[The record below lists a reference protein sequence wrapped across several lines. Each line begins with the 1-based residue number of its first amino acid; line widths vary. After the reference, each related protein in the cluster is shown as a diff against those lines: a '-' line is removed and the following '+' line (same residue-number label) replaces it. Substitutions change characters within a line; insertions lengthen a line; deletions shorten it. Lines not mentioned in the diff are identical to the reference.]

1 MNPDP
6 GARPRWII
14 ALLLVIASHLLFAL
28 GVRHWPQPV
37 PVTEQPA
44 ALLIELAPQPQVTP
58 APKPAV
64 QPPAAKPVAQPPA
77 KAKPLASTAKPQTK
91 PLNKPHIAPAEPVAK
106 VPPEPVSPSQT
117 VVAAAAAPAQ
127 SSSKTAEANWQN
139 RLLNHLAR
147 YKRYPDDARRRG
159 AHGLNS
165 LRLVI
170 DGTGQVESFALVKL
184 SGSPSLDRATLQM
197 IRRAQPLPAPP
208 QELLEDGRV
217 EVIAPVSYTLDKR

>member
-6 GARPRWII
+6 GARPRWTI
-14 ALLLVIASHLLFAL
+14 ALLLVITAHLLFAL
-28 GVRHWPQPV
+28 GVRHWPQSV
-37 PVTEQPA
+37 PVSEQPA
-44 ALLIELAPQPQVTP
+44 ALLIELAPQLQATP

-64 QPPAAKPVAQPPA
+64 QPPVAKPVAQPPA
-77 KAKPLASTAKPQTK
+77 KAKPLASTAKPQT
-91 PLNKPHIAPAEPVAK
+91 KPHIAPAEPVAK

-127 SSSKTAEANWQN
+127 PSSKTAEANWQN

-170 DGTGQVESFALVKL
+170 DGAGQVESFALVKL